1 MDILIVLYSSLRE
14 TSELQA
20 AFALQ
25 AVGIRILFESSDAV
39 LDEFFGMLHRYT
51 LLDVHLGGVAR
62 LECWGLKRDERGIAV
77 WQVQGCVERAKVRMI
92 LRFGGLGGVDQ

>member
-1 MDILIVLYSSLRE
+1 MDNLIVLHSGLRE

-20 AFALQ
+20 TLSLQ
-25 AVGIRILFESSDAV
+25 AVGIRILFEGGDTV
-39 LDEFFGMLHRYT
+39 FDKFFGMLHRCT

-77 WQVQGCVERAKVRMI
+77 WQV
-92 LRFGGLGGVDQ
+92 